1 MEKKALIKEK
11 KKGWRGIFTLKLVM
25 NGPDWLLAFWPCV
38 YLPLSTPSPL
48 LLSHSV
54 LSLDFEVV
62 KRRGVRG
69 AAAEEKMLLG
79 KRPRPPMKRTTSMTE
94 FTLDPNSVQQPPS
107 DSQNPFKDRPKS
119 VGFGGD
125 PYRQPSGVDGYGFD
139 HRFLSAV
146 SPRNPRRYSADFVD
160 NSHFLRACCLCKRR
174 LVSGRDIYMYRY
186 SITLT
191 ILFLF
196 QNLPFQIIFS
206 GAEFSWAVRR

>member
-1 MEKKALIKEK
+1 
-11 KKGWRGIFTLKLVM
+11 M

-174 LVSGRDIYMYRY
+174 LVSGRDIYMYRGD
-186 SITLT
+186 SAFCSLECRQQQMNQDERKEKCSLASKKEATASTAGSEGETVAAI
-191 ILFLF
+191 
-196 QNLPFQIIFS
+196 
-206 GAEFSWAVRR
+206 